1 MPDMLV
7 KLYELPPLE
16 PEIAFQHDQ
25 GITIRRCMPPEKRL
39 VIDWINEHFNPYW
52 SSEADVGFS
61 AHPTTVMLAH
71 RRDQLLGFACYDTTF
86 KGFFGPTGVDERE
99 RGRGI
104 GTALLIKCLHEM
116 RNAGYMYGV
125 IGWAGPTTYY
135 EKAVNAVI
143 IPGSEPSYAYNGLL
157 GTDAVFSDGAPGE
170 SFLENASPVMAR
182 PDLDLQHTRQH

>member
-16 PEIAFQHDQ
+16 PEIAFQRNQ
-25 GITIRRCMPPEKRL
+25 GITVRRCMPPEKQL
-39 VIDWINEHFNPYW
+39 VTEWIDEHFNPYW
-52 SSEADVGFS
+52 SSEANVGFS
-61 AHPTTVMLAH
+61 THPTTVMLAH

-116 RNAGYMYGV
+116 RNAGYMYCI
-125 IGWAGPTTYY
+125 IGWAGPTSYY
-135 EKAVNAVI
+135 EKAVNAVV
-143 IPGSEPSYAYNGLL
+143 IPGSEPSYAYKGLL
-157 GTDAVFSDGAPGE
+157 GTDAVFNDGAPSE
-170 SFLENASPVMAR
+170 SFLENPNRVMAR
-182 PDLDLQHTRQH
+182 QGVDLPHTPQH

>member
-16 PEIAFQHDQ
+16 ATIAFQREQ
-25 GITIRRCMPPEKRL
+25 GITIRRCMPPEKQI
-39 VIDWINEHFNPYW
+39 VTAWVAEHFNSYW

-86 KGFFGPTGVDERE
+86 KGYFGPTGVDERE

-116 RNAGYMYGV
+116 RNAGYMYAI
-125 IGWAGPTTYY
+125 IGWAGPTAYY
-135 EKAVNAVI
+135 EKTVKAVP
-143 IPGSEPSYAYNGLL
+143 IPGSEPSYAYKGLL
-157 GTDAVFSDGAPGE
+157 GTDAIFRGGAPSG
-170 SFLENASPVMAR
+170 SYLE
-182 PDLDLQHTRQH
+182 